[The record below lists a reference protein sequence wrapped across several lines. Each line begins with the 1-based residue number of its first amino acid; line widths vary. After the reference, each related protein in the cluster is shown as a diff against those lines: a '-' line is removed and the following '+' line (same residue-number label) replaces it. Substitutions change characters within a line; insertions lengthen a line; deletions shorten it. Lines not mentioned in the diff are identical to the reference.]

1 MTASLRPLAILL
13 AGALLIGFSEGSW
26 LLPLAAWVG
35 PAFVLRYARDHSG
48 WRGFLLLFA
57 ATTLATFIGFGG
69 IWANRGPIMIAS
81 LTIGFGLLWSLPY
94 LADRLLHGRLPGFA
108 STLAFPLAM
117 TTVDFVNIRV
127 NPLGS
132 WGALG
137 FTQYGNLPVM
147 QLASVTGVVGIT
159 FLMGWFAAVANWT
172 WEHRAIGGVGR
183 GPAVF
188 MAVLA
193 AVFAFGF
200 WRLNLTPASDA
211 TIRVAGITAG
221 HGPDLGK
228 AVDEAP
234 DRATALQAIE
244 AHREAYFRATAREA
258 GAGAQVVVWP
268 EVAGAGYE
276 SSEAGFIA
284 RAAEIADE
292 HDIYLAVPLFT
303 FGDDGFR
310 PDGSKLIKNKL
321 LVFDPTGALVLEHV
335 KYGGRI
341 SEGYREQGD
350 GILRTVTTPFGVLGG
365 LICYDMDYPAIVEQA
380 GLNGTGLMLDPS
392 SDWQDIDPIHTY
404 MAVFPAIEN
413 GMSVV
418 RQTDGGL
425 SIAVDPYGRVLAQ
438 TDFFG
443 STDRTMVAQVPVNHV
458 DTIYTAFGRWSGWVV
473 VVGFLLVVAWAFIRR
488 RAAV

>member
-1 MTASLRPLAILL
+1 MSTSLPALVILL

-26 LLPLAAWVG
+26 LLPVAAWVG
-35 PAFVLRYARDHSG
+35 PVLVLRYARDHSVG
-48 WRGFLLLFA
+48 RGFILIFA
-57 ATTLATFIGFGG
+57 ATTLATLIGFGG
-69 IWANRGPIMIAS
+69 VWANRGPIMIAA
-81 LTIGFGLLWSLPY
+81 LTLGFGLLWSLPY
-94 LADRLLHGRLPGFA
+94 LADRLLAPRLGGFIG
-108 STLAFPLAM
+108 TLVFPLAYSAI
-117 TTVDFVNIRV
+117 DFVNIRV
-127 NPLGS
+127 NPLGA
-132 WGALG
+132 WGAVG
-137 FTQYGNLPVM
+137 FTQYGDLPLM

-159 FLMGWFAAVANWT
+159 FLVGWFASVANWT
-172 WEHRAIGGVGR
+172 WERRAGGVGR
-183 GPAVF
+183 GPVIFA
-188 MAVLA
+188 AVLGV
-193 AVFAFGF
+193 VFAFGF
-200 WRLNLTPASDA
+200 WRLNLTSTSGD

-221 HGPDLGK
+221 HGPDLGR
-228 AVDEAP
+228 AVEEAP
-234 DRATALQAIE
+234 DHAAGLQAIE
-244 AHREAYFRATAREA
+244 AHREAYFRATVREA
-258 GAGAQVVVWP
+258 EAGAQVVVWP

-276 SSEAGFIA
+276 STEAAFIA
-284 RAAEIADE
+284 RAGEVAAEQG
-292 HDIYLAVPLFT
+292 IYLAVPLFT

-321 LVFDPTGALVLEHV
+321 LVFDPNGAIAIEHV

-425 SIAVDPYGRVLAQ
+425 SMAVDAYGRVLAQ
-438 TDFFG
+438 TDFFD
-443 STDRTMVAQVPVNHV
+443 STDRTMVAQVPTEDVA
-458 DTIYTAFGRWSGWVV
+458 TLYTAFGRWFGWLCLA
-473 VVGFLLVVAWAFIRR
+473 GFALLVVRAVMARR
-488 RAAV
+488 PAV